1 KFSKKQE
8 NSRLFNQYFTE
19 TKNKLPL
26 DRIALPMLNASLKHN
41 HTGTKYNK
49 LKKLLGKN
57 KTNDST
63 SIYFLTDLDKQKIIE
78 NVGTIVS
85 HHEIKKTMDTI
96 KKEVQRCQQ
105 NRLQLRTVQAY
116 SER

>member
-1 KFSKKQE
+1 
-8 NSRLFNQYFTE
+8 
-19 TKNKLPL
+19 
-26 DRIALPMLNASLKHN
+26 
-41 HTGTKYNK
+41 
-49 LKKLLGKN
+49 KLLGKN